1 MTRAIGLT
9 LLFGSSIGWAVV
21 GCGSSS
27 AAPSGEATA
36 PGARPVR
43 IADHQTE
50 AEPAPETI
58 AVPAAQDDVPHADPP
73 PVEPPSFED

>member
-1 MTRAIGLT
+1 MTRAIGLSV
-9 LLFGSSIGWAVV
+9 LLGSLLGSAVV

-36 PGARPVR
+36 PGARPMR

-50 AEPAPETI
+50 AEPPPETTPVT
-58 AVPAAQDDVPHADPP
+58 APQGDVPHADPP